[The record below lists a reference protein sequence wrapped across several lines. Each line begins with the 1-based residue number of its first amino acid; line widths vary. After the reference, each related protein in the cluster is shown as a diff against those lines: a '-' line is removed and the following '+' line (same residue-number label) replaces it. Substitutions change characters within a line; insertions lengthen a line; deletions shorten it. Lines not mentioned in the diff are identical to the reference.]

1 MIRLAYFSDLN
12 NVKKITEACAEEM
25 ISKKIFQWNEHY
37 PSRKVFEKDIMNK
50 ELYVTEMNNSIVGC
64 IMFSKHKDELY
75 NKIDWLTPDP
85 NNLYIHRLAV
95 HPKSQKKGLARS
107 MMDFAEEEAIK
118 MKCLSVR
125 LDTFSQNS
133 RNSKFYRARGYIQ
146 LGDVHIPKQS
156 EYPFYC
162 FEKILKY

>member
-1 MIRLAYFSDLN
+1 MAPA
-12 NVKKITEACAEEM
+12 EA
-25 ISKKIFQWNEHY
+25 
-37 PSRKVFEKDIMNK
+37 
-50 ELYVTEMNNSIVGC
+50 
-64 IMFSKHKDELY
+64 
-75 NKIDWLTPDP
+75 
-85 NNLYIHRLAV
+85 
-95 HPKSQKKGLARS
+95 
-107 MMDFAEEEAIK
+107 EAIT